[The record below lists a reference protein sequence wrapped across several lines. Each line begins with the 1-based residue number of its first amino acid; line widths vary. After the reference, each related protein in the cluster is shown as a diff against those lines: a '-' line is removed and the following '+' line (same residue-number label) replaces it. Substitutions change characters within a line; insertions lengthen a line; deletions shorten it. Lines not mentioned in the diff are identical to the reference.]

1 MRIGFLVSDLPT
13 DHRKV
18 LVASC
23 FSGLKV
29 PKKPY
34 LVNRNMNLREFFAR
48 ASIDY
53 ERYTSTDFIFKVQ
66 VPPGVR

>member
-1 MRIGFLVSDLPT
+1 MRIGFLVSDLST

-29 PKKPY
+29 PKQPY
-34 LVNRNMNLREFFAR
+34 LVNRKLNLREFFAR
-48 ASIDY
+48 ASIGY
-53 ERYTSTDFIFKVQ
+53 ER
-66 VPPGVR
+66 

>member
-48 ASIDY
+48 ASIGY
-53 ERYTSTDFIFKVQ
+53 ER
-66 VPPGVR
+66 